1 MGIDFLSWRTRIKE
15 AHDRIGDFVATTS
28 VTLIEDEPRAGSAKG
43 YLKDEHLQKTGSF
56 KLRGASNRVF
66 SLSPEEA
73 ARGVIASSTGNHGL
87 AVAAAAQH
95 RGVNAEVYVCSQVSP
110 QKLRM
115 IEDYGARIVIVGD
128 TPLQAELAARA
139 AAAECGKTYISP
151 YNDAQVIAG
160 QGTVAKE
167 IVEQLGEVD
176 TVYVV
181 VGGGGL
187 IGGMGAYIK
196 SVSPKTEVVGCWP
209 VNAPAMY
216 ECLRAGKVI
225 DVAEEPTLSQ
235 STAGGVEPGSI
246 TFELCQSVIDRNV
259 LVTEEALLEWMRWA
273 HARDWP
279 VEGAAAVAIAAFFKD
294 APQLS
299 GKTAVIVSCGGNTSP
314 EVMKQL

>member
-1 MGIDFLSWRTRIKE
+1 MGTDVQHWRKQIDE
-15 AHDRIGDFVATTS
+15 AHQRIGDFVNKTS
-28 VTLIEDEPRAGSAKG
+28 VTLIENEPRAGSAKG
-43 YLKDEHLQKTGSF
+43 FLKDEHLQKTGSF

-73 ARGVIASSTGNHGL
+73 ACGVMASSTGNHGL

-95 RGVNAEVYVCSQVSP
+95 RRVDAEVYVCSQVSP
-110 QKLRM
+110 RKLGL
-115 IEDYGARIVIVGD
+115 IEQYGARVVTVGD
-128 TPLQAELAARA
+128 TPLEAELAARA
-139 AAAECGKTYISP
+139 AAAERGKTYISP
-151 YNDAQVIAG
+151 YNDALVVAG
-160 QGTVAKE
+160 QGTIARE

-176 TVYVV
+176 AIYVV

-196 SVSPKTEVVGCWP
+196 SVSPKTEVVACWP
-209 VNAPAMY
+209 ANAPAMY
-216 ECLRAGKVI
+216 ECLRAGKII

-246 TFELCQSVIDRNV
+246 TFALCQSVIDRSV
-259 LVTEEALLEWMRWA
+259 LVTEKEILEWMRWA
-273 HARDWP
+273 HARGWA

-314 EVMKQL
+314 EVMKKL

>member
-1 MGIDFLSWRTRIKE
+1 MGTDFLAWRMRIEE
-15 AHDRIGDFVATTS
+15 AHDRIGDFVTTTS
-28 VTLIEDEPRAGSAKG
+28 VTLIEDEPRTGSAKG

-66 SLSPEEA
+66 SLSSEEA

-95 RGVNAEVYVCSQVSP
+95 RGGDAEVYVCSQVSP
-110 QKLRM
+110 KKLGM
-115 IEDYGARIVIVGD
+115 IEQYGARVMTVGD
-128 TPLQAELAARA
+128 TPLEAELAARA
-139 AAAECGKTYISP
+139 AAVAQGKTYISP
-151 YNDAQVIAG
+151 YNDAQVVAG
-160 QGTVAKE
+160 QGTIAKE

-176 TVYVV
+176 AVYVV

-187 IGGMGAYIK
+187 IGGMGAYLK
-196 SVSPKTEVVGCWP
+196 SVSPKTEVVACWP

-216 ECLRAGKVI
+216 ECLRAGKII

-246 TFELCQSVIDRNV
+246 TFELCRSVIDRSV
-259 LVTEEALLEWMRWA
+259 LVTEQEILKWMRWA
-273 HARDWP
+273 HARGWA
-279 VEGAAAVAIAAFFKD
+279 VEGAAAAAIAAFFKD
-294 APQLS
+294 AERLS

-314 EVMKQL
+314 EVLGQL